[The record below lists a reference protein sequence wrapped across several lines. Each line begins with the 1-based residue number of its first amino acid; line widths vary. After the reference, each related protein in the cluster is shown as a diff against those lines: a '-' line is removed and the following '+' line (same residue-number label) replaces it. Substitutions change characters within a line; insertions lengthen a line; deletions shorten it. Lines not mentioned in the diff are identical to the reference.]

1 MSNQDTY
8 ERTLASLYGVA
19 PTGRPPRPSLT
30 RPAALRAMPSWSA
43 KARSTTSGS
52 SPSGSTTAGSAGKTS
67 SATTS
72 KTTIPSTNAYRA
84 FGNFPTVSWCTSPTS
99 TRPRS

>member
-8 ERTLASLYGVA
+8 ERTMASLYGA
-19 PTGRPPRPSLT
+19 MLDDTHWPRPPRPSLT

-43 KARSTTSGS
+43 KARRTTSGS

-84 FGNFPTVSWCTSPTS
+84 FGNFPTVSWWFWC
-99 TRPRS
+99 R